1 MVKRR
6 KRIASIINQQIEE
19 YAMKKQ
25 TLTFAALAV
34 ATFGWISVAS
44 AQGPG
49 GGHMRRPGGPGGA
62 GFGPGGPGGHD
73 GPPIGMVARHL
84 GLSDEQKEQWKA
96 IHEKAREAG
105 EPLMKAT
112 REAKAAFDKALD
124 AENADANTVGRA
136 ALAMREAHKKV
147 EAHHKATF
155 EAVKAILTPEQL
167 ERLEEAK
174 EQGPRRG
181 RGFGPGGPGQPDGP
195 EDRPRRRQR
204 PEGSN

>member
-1 MVKRR
+1 
-6 KRIASIINQQIEE
+6 
-19 YAMKKQ
+19 MKKQ
-25 TLTFAALAV
+25 TLTLAALAV

-49 GGHMRRPGGPGGA
+49 GGYMTRPDGPGGP
-62 GFGPGGPGGHD
+62 GFGPGGPGGHH

-112 REAKAAFDKALD
+112 REAKAAFDKALE
-124 AENADANTVGRA
+124 AENADANTVGQA
-136 ALAMREAHKKV
+136 ALAMRAAHKNAEAHR
-147 EAHHKATF
+147 KATF
-155 EAVKAILTPEQL
+155 ESVKAILTPEQL
-167 ERLEEAK
+167 AKLEEAEK
-174 EQGPRRG
+174 QGPRRG
-181 RGFGPGGPGQPDGP
+181 KGFGPGAPGQPGGL
-195 EDRPRRRQR
+195 EGRVRKHQR

>member
-1 MVKRR
+1 
-6 KRIASIINQQIEE
+6 
-19 YAMKKQ
+19 MKKQ
-25 TLTFAALAV
+25 TLTLAALAV

-44 AQGPG
+44 AQGPRG
-49 GGHMRRPGGPGGA
+49 GYMSRPDGPGEP

-96 IHEKAREAG
+96 IHEKARETG

-124 AENADANTVGRA
+124 AENADANTVGQA
-136 ALAMREAHKKV
+136 ALAMREAHKKA
-147 EAHHKATF
+147 EAHRKATF

-167 ERLEEAK
+167 AKVEEAEK
-174 EQGPRRG
+174 HGPRRG
-181 RGFGPGGPGQPDGP
+181 KAFGPGGPGGAGGP
-195 EDRPRRRQR
+195 EDRPRQR